1 MMTADTLA
9 ELKAWVKGGRRQVDI
24 QLGNALSPD
33 FEQIHVFD
41 MDRNEGQDIR
51 SVAEINLIARKRM
64 KIEALEK
71 RIERMKLDLWELEM
85 RGDKIE

>member
-1 MMTADTLA
+1 MNADTLA